1 MTKTEVFFKLIPDV
15 RGWAI
20 VGFFGLAFKLLDMIG
35 NNQALLKDA
44 SFMQFAQSLATG
56 GVLLV
61 ATNLFGGTKSGA
73 ETNKALAGTLTPGSG
88 SVGGQ

>member
-1 MTKTEVFFKLIPDV
+1 MTGPGWPEV

-20 VGFFGLAFKLLDMIG
+20 IGFFGLTF
-35 NNQALLKDA
+35 ALLGMIAANPALLENA

-56 GVLLV
+56 GILLV

-73 ETNKALAGTLTPGSG
+73 ETNSALAS
-88 SVGGQ
+88 SVAKSAAKDEQK

>member
-1 MTKTEVFFKLIPDV
+1 MSGPGWPDV

-20 VGFFGLAFKLLDMIG
+20 IGFFALTFVLLGLIGLNPDLLE
-35 NNQALLKDA
+35 NA

-56 GVLLV
+56 GILLV

-73 ETNKALAGTLTPGSG
+73 ETNSALARHVEAQSETKK
-88 SVGGQ
+88 